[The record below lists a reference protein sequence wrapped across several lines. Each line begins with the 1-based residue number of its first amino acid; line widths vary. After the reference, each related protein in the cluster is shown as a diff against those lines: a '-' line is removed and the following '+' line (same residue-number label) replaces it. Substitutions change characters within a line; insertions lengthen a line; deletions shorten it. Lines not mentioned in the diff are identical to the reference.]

1 VKSLYAKILGW
12 FLLTIAVSLGL
23 FTMVARSA
31 AERSVRQQ
39 EHPFMRTLALQADD
53 ARHAYETGGSARL
66 GQYLARLR
74 QFMGSEH
81 YLVNAEGVDLVS
93 GESRSELLANAKPP
107 EARPIPSGDRI
118 VITKST
124 TDGKY
129 RLVVV
134 GPPPLSP
141 WTFAPYFVLVLAV
154 VALLCWVLAI
164 TIASPLRR
172 MATAVERFGS
182 GDLGVRLGV
191 QRKDE
196 VGDLARAFD
205 TMADRIQTL
214 MTAERRLLQDVSHEL
229 RSPLARLSFAAELVK
244 TAPDRNAAVARLQK
258 EIGRLTDLVSALI
271 QVTRA
276 EGDPAARRTE
286 QIDLSALVREIAE
299 DCGIEAVVRHCRIGI
314 ESAAGVQII
323 GDPELVRR
331 AIENV
336 ARNAVQYAPECSN
349 IDVTVLRSGGYA
361 RVTVRDYG
369 PGVPD
374 DALDKIFNPFF
385 RVDASRNSGTGG
397 VGLGLAIASR
407 ALQLH
412 HGTIAASNANP
423 GLVITMDFP
432 IPYRDRRDLGTSRDY
447 NIAVEREQ

>member
-1 VKSLYAKILGW
+1 VKILGW
-12 FLLTIAVSLGL
+12 FLLTIAISLGV
-23 FTMVARSA
+23 FTMTARSA
-31 AERSVRQQ
+31 ADRSIR
-39 EHPFMRTLALQADD
+39 EKGTPFMRMLAMQVND
-53 ARHAYETGGSARL
+53 ARQTYETEGSAKL
-66 GQYLARLR
+66 AEYLTKLH
-74 QFMGSEH
+74 QFMGAEH
-81 YLVNAEGVDLVS
+81 YLVDSEGIDLVT
-93 GESRSELLANAKPP
+93 GENRSDLLSNAKPP
-107 EARPIPSGDRI
+107 EIGPVRSGDRF

-124 TDGKY
+124 ADEKY
-129 RLVVV
+129 RLVVI

-154 VALLCWVLAI
+154 VALLCWVLAV

-182 GDLGVRLGV
+182 GDLSVRLHL

-196 VGDLARAFD
+196 FGELARTFD

-214 MTAERRLLQDVSHEL
+214 MMAERRLLQDVSHEL

-244 TAPDRNAAVARLQK
+244 TAPDRHVAVARLQK
-258 EIGRLTDLVSALI
+258 EIERLTDLVSALI

-276 EGDPAARRTE
+276 EGDPAARRAE
-286 QIDLSALVREIAE
+286 QIDLSELVREIAE
-299 DCGIEAVVRHCRIGI
+299 DCGIEALARHCQINIDSTAGI
-314 ESAAGVQII
+314 QIV

-336 ARNAVQYAPECSN
+336 VRNAVRYSPESS
-349 IDVTVLRSGGYA
+349 IIHVRVFRSGDYA
-361 RVTVRDYG
+361 RAAVRDYG

-374 DALDKIFNPFF
+374 YALSKIFSPFF
-385 RVDASRNSGTGG
+385 RVDDTRNSETGG
-397 VGLGLAIASR
+397 IGLGLAIASR

-423 GLVITMDFP
+423 GLEITMDFP
-432 IPYRDRRDLGTSRDY
+432 VAGPVSGEIANSCQPH
-447 NIAVEREQ
+447 IAVERG

>member
-1 VKSLYAKILGW
+1 MKSLYVKILGW
-12 FLLTIAVSLGL
+12 FLLTIAVSLGV
-23 FTMVARSA
+23 FTMTARFA
-31 AERSVRQQ
+31 ADRSVRQK
-39 EHPFMRTLALQADD
+39 EHPFMRMLAMQADD
-53 ARHAYETGGSARL
+53 ARHAYETGGSASL
-66 GQYLARLR
+66 AQYLGRLH
-74 QFMGSEH
+74 QFMGGEH
-81 YLVNAEGVDLVS
+81 YLVNSEGIDLVT
-93 GESRSELLANAKPP
+93 GEARSELLKNAKPP
-107 EARPIPSGDRI
+107 EVRPAPPGERF
-118 VITKST
+118 VIAKST
-124 TDGKY
+124 ADGRY
-129 RLVVV
+129 HLIAT
-134 GPPPLSP
+134 GPPPVSP
-141 WTFAPYFVLVLAV
+141 WTFAPFFVLVLAV
-154 VALLCWVLAI
+154 VAFLCWFLAF

-182 GDLGVRLGV
+182 GDLRVRLHL

-196 VGDLARAFD
+196 VGELARAFD

-258 EIGRLTDLVSALI
+258 EIGRLIDLVSALI

-276 EGDPAARRTE
+276 EGDPAARRAE
-286 QIDLSALVREIAE
+286 QIDLSKSVREIAE
-299 DCGIEAVVRHCRIGI
+299 DCGIEAVARRCQINI
-314 ESAAGVQII
+314 ESSTGVEIL

-336 ARNAVQYAPECSN
+336 IRNAVRYSPDGSN
-349 IDVTVLRSGGYA
+349 IDVRVFRSGDCA

-374 DALDKIFNPFF
+374 HVLSRIFNPFF
-385 RVDASRNSGTGG
+385 RVDGSRNSETGG

-412 HGTIAASNANP
+412 HGTIGASNTNP

-432 IPYRDRRDLGTSRDY
+432 APGPVRRDIADSREH
-447 NIAVEREQ
+447 NIAVERE